1 MTIEK
6 KSSRKGTK
14 TELSFVQMSPYVSRE
29 DPWEG
34 EKTYLTWQ
42 DSGDQDPLHGAGC
55 LMDEEVWI
63 YVTEAGARLG
73 LREGRY
79 VISREHEVLAEV
91 PSEIVDFLARD
102 IPVTWLSP
110 A

>member
-1 MTIEK
+1 
-6 KSSRKGTK
+6 
-14 TELSFVQMSPYVSRE
+14 MS
-29 DPWEG
+29 
-34 EKTYLTWQ
+34 
-42 DSGDQDPLHGAGC
+42 
-55 LMDEEVWI
+55 WI

-91 PSEIVDFLARD
+91 PSEIVEGVTVIDAVQVSSRAIVDFLERD

-110 A
+110 AWPCFRPFLGTGRSQAGGCGDL

>member
-1 MTIEK
+1 
-6 KSSRKGTK
+6 
-14 TELSFVQMSPYVSRE
+14 MS
-29 DPWEG
+29 
-34 EKTYLTWQ
+34 
-42 DSGDQDPLHGAGC
+42 
-55 LMDEEVWI
+55 WI

-91 PSEIVDFLARD
+91 SSEIVDFLARD

>member
-1 MTIEK
+1 
-6 KSSRKGTK
+6 
-14 TELSFVQMSPYVSRE
+14 MS
-29 DPWEG
+29 
-34 EKTYLTWQ
+34 
-42 DSGDQDPLHGAGC
+42 
-55 LMDEEVWI
+55 WI

-79 VISREHEVLAEV
+79 VISREHEVLVEV
-91 PSEIVDFLARD
+91 PSEIVEGVTVIDAVQVSSRAIVDFLERD